1 MPTLKTQ
8 TVPVRLSNDTIHYL
22 KDVIRETNARNMSE
36 AVRLIIAER
45 QLNDEAKGGI
55 APFRYVPA
63 PTKRDRRTRAE
74 LAAAAE
80 GSGAAQLPEVS
91 EEIIKEVEPPATRG
105 PDPHA
110 IAGLSLPE
118 SCERDEAAEIVSER
132 PAAAQLPKASDN
144 VRDALGYWPSEEDK
158 RPVYPGTMREYEKDP
173 ARKMFKPPE
182 NRGAAAL

>member
-1 MPTLKTQ
+1 MPTVKTQ

-45 QLNDEAKGGI
+45 QLSDESKGGI

-80 GSGAAQLPEVS
+80 GSGAAELS
-91 EEIIKEVEPPATRG
+91 EASQINKGIVPPATRG

-110 IAGLSLPE
+110 IAGYNLPE
-118 SCERDEAAEIVSER
+118 SCEDGGKAAEIVRER
-132 PAAAQLPKASDN
+132 PAAAEAMSSEIKEETFD
-144 VRDALGYWPSEEDK
+144 YWPSGEDK
-158 RPVYPGTMREYEKDP
+158 RPVYPGTMKEYEKDP
-173 ARKMFKPPE
+173 ARNMFKPPQD
-182 NRGAAAL
+182 